1 MTAQDPVTQVVVR
14 RLIAYRE
21 QLRLTQEAL
30 SELSGVSRTTIANIE
45 KNRQGIPL
53 PLLYKLC
60 RGLGVD
66 PASLLPSPEE
76 VPDRVSSEVAV
87 NGVSL
92 ELPIRVAEAISE
104 VMNRPSRRME

>member
-1 MTAQDPVTQVVVR
+1 MATQDPVTQVVVR

-30 SELSGVSRTTIANIE
+30 AELSGVSRTTIANIE
-45 KNRQGIPL
+45 KNRQGIPI

-66 PASLLPSPEE
+66 PATLLPSPEE
-76 VPDRVSSEVAV
+76 VPDGESAEVAI

-92 ELPIRVAEAISE
+92 ELPIRVVEAITD
-104 VMNRPSRRME
+104 VMNRPSRRMK